1 MSTHPT
7 PEHPSGDLDPLEE
20 PGRWEGLVAQIGARA
35 APHLAERRTPPGV
48 LEVVVRWARP
58 ALATAAS
65 LLLLAAGGVLWK
77 AEPEPETPR
86 PAMQL
91 AGTLLPTTFAGWI
104 TGTAEPS
111 VAELVRDLERLSEV
125 DR

>member
-1 MSTHPT
+1 
-7 PEHPSGDLDPLEE
+7 
-20 PGRWEGLVAQIGARA
+20 
-35 APHLAERRTPPGV
+35 
-48 LEVVVRWARP
+48 
-58 ALATAAS
+58 
-65 LLLLAAGGVLWK
+65 
-77 AEPEPETPR
+77 
-86 PAMQL
+86 MQL